1 MPRHVKGEQ
10 VEIRQQKN
18 SNKIRFA
25 FGEDALDYSLEDSSG
40 SRSYSVSYTDIS
52 RDRQTLVERNQ
63 WLGNVGLLWLALGA
77 GLTAFSFVGEGKP
90 SVSIWLWVGVV
101 CYGLYRLRSTRFTI
115 VPTEKGNL
123 CVIDDADGQRILD
136 EIASRRAQQF
146 RSEYD
151 FMPEGDTLEQ
161 YRVRFK
167 WLHKEGALTDEE
179 LAQRL
184 ATIDAMHP
192 ASVEQARPVTGAR
205 LN

>member
-1 MPRHVKGEQ
+1 M
-10 VEIRQQKN
+10 EIRQQKN

-40 SRSYSVSYTDIS
+40 SRSYSVPYTDIS

-77 GLTAFSFVGEGKP
+77 ALTVFSFVGEGEP
-90 SVSIWLWVGVV
+90 SVSIWLWVGAA
-101 CYGLYRLRSTRFTI
+101 CYGLYRLRSTRFII

-136 EIASRRAQQF
+136 EIASRRAQQL

-151 FMPEGDTLEQ
+151 FMPEGDTPEQ
-161 YRVRFK
+161 YRSRFK

-184 ATIDAMHP
+184 AAIDAMDP
-192 ASVEQARPVTGAR
+192 ARVEDVPPVTVAR